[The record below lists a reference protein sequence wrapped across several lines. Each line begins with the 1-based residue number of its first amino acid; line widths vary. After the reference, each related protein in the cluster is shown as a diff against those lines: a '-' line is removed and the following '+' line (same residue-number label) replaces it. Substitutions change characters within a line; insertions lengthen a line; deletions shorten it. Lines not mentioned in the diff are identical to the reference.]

1 MTSDIPRGPSAA
13 KLWALIGERGEPGAD
28 RQEIDQRIWSLFG
41 EEWAIIFTDLSGFS
55 RLSREFGIIH
65 FLQVIH
71 HKKQLCMPVIEAHDG
86 LLLKAEADSFLII
99 HREPQ
104 QALKCAIAMQRACQ
118 AFSAE
123 LPAEDKVLLC
133 AGVGWGKVLR
143 VGDHDVFGAE
153 VNAASK
159 LGEDTAEPHEVLVTE
174 AVRAAVDVDAV
185 SFEQIDIVVPGSAV
199 NHRASY
205 EVWRGDEAR

>member
-1 MTSDIPRGPSAA
+1 MVSEIPRGPSAA
-13 KLWALIGERGEPGAD
+13 KLWTLIGERGEAGAD
-28 RQEIDQRIWSLFG
+28 KQEIDQRIWSLFG

-71 HKKQLCMPVIEAHDG
+71 RKKELCLPVIEAHDG

-104 QALKCAIAMQRACQ
+104 QALRCAIAMQRACQ
-118 AFSAE
+118 EFSAE
-123 LPAEDKVLLC
+123 LPDEDKVLLC
-133 AGVGWGKVLR
+133 AGIGWGKVLR

-159 LGEDTAEPHEVLVTE
+159 LGEDSAEPHEILVTE
-174 AVRAAVDVDAV
+174 SVRAAVDIEGVL
-185 SFEQIDIVVPGSAV
+185 FEELDLLVPGSKL
-199 NHRASY
+199 NHRANY
-205 EVWRGDEAR
+205 EVWRGE